1 MKRKIKLNPNF
12 VMITAIIMT
21 VLIAVIRIFNNT
33 TQNVAF
39 VISGMADGRVK
50 LEDASFLELNFDAPI
65 SGMTGFS
72 FEFEGNREEF
82 GEASILIIAEV
93 VSDVQEK
100 DVLYHKEIALVDQ
113 AYDYQNACF
122 KVMIPFGGEVVQG
135 EHLRIAIMGVGLPEK
150 SNVYIKTSRQ
160 SVIADAVFEVNDF
173 VQDSILSGRLYYQRK
188 GVEIIPI
195 VRECVVFILL
205 ILLAKEVWETKNKR
219 GKSEKKNKVMI
230 YGNRLLSLLPV
241 LFVLLIALDYV
252 YYAGIMP
259 RLEDLRAGREDLA
272 YEKGETTY
280 MELCDGEALFRELG
294 MDEDNLRGLRIYLEE
309 PYNENGVFTIELSDT
324 ESQELVV
331 STKRML
337 YEIPMGEKG
346 GIDFKFDSL
355 VKKSSEA
362 EYLVAIYY
370 SGEPVKLLM
379 IDDGQ
384 NHPVVTPLYRKNNF
398 LKPLFGILAIL
409 VIGFS
414 VLMFWCIQNKMKV
427 EKFLFITIVL
437 LGILFETVITPF
449 AVPDEAA
456 HIDTAY
462 RISNRMLG
470 TEETGMKDAIF
481 KRECDNYTD
490 SGIKRNVSVDS
501 YRWVYEDWL
510 RTEGNRKGQLVFAA
524 DTRANAD
531 SLFFLPAS
539 LGITLGRI
547 LGIGFLPMIF
557 LARTANLLV
566 CAWMIYLAIKKLP
579 FGKSILCVI
588 SLLPITLQ
596 EIASC
601 SYDALIIGVSAL
613 YVSYCVFAINSRR
626 RLEKK
631 DILVILITAAM
642 LGMCKGGVYTPLYLL
657 GVWILIKRG
666 YIRVPQSKRMRI
678 AGWIAAAGAALFCI
692 VVVVYFLRQPIDAHH
707 LRYATYPLAY
717 LVQHPIK
724 TIRIFENTL
733 YMSIHDYVVQ
743 CIGMEMGYFQISAKF
758 IAPIGYSILIGMAVL
773 CDERHPYIVDKKEK
787 GVFLASAIMSA
798 GAILLA
804 FFISYTIFGEEA
816 IGGVQGRYF
825 IPILWLG
832 LISVRGDKIVHKKK
846 PYRKMVSMGYVL
858 GVCTVL
864 QIVINALRQ

>member
-1 MKRKIKLNPNF
+1 MKEKSKLNLNF
-12 VMITAIIMT
+12 VMITAIIAA
-21 VLIAVIRIFNNT
+21 VLAAVIRIFSNT

-39 VISGMADGRVK
+39 AISGIADGRVK
-50 LEDASFLELNFDAPI
+50 LEDASFLELNFGAPI
-65 SGMTGFS
+65 NGLTGFS

-82 GEASILIIAEV
+82 GEASILVMAEIV
-93 VSDVQEK
+93 NEPQEK
-100 DVLYHKEIALVDQ
+100 QVLYHKEVALVDQ
-113 AYDYQNACF
+113 AFDYQNERF
-122 KVMIPFGGEVVQG
+122 KVMIPFGGEVMQG
-135 EHLRIAIMGVGLPEK
+135 EHLRIALMGVGLPEK
-150 SNVYIKTSRQ
+150 SNVYIKTSQQ
-160 SVIADAVFEVNDF
+160 SAIADAVFEINDF
-173 VQDSILSGRLYYQRK
+173 VQDSILSGALYYQRR
-188 GVEIIPI
+188 GVEVVPA
-195 VRECVVFILL
+195 VRECAVFVLL
-205 ILLAKEVWETKNKR
+205 ILLAKEVWETKHKKE
-219 GKSEKKNKVMI
+219 KSEKRKRTI
-230 YGNRLLSLLPV
+230 TYGSRLLSLLPV
-241 LFVLLIALDYV
+241 LLVLLIALDYV
-252 YYAGIMP
+252 YYAGITP
-259 RLEDLRAGREDLA
+259 RLQDLKMGREDLA

-294 MDEDNLRGLRIYLEE
+294 TDEDGLGGLRLYLKE
-309 PYNENGVFTIELSDT
+309 PYDENSVFTIELSET

-331 STKRML
+331 STKKML
-337 YEIPMGEKG
+337 YEISVDEKG
-346 GIDFKFDSL
+346 GIDFKFDSP
-355 VKKSSEA
+355 VKKSGEA

-370 SGEPVKLLM
+370 SGEPVQLLM

-398 LKPLFGILAIL
+398 LKPLFCILTVL

-414 VLMFWCIQNKMKV
+414 VLVLWCIQNRIKV
-427 EKFLFITIVL
+427 EKFLLITIIL

-462 RISNRMLG
+462 RISNRMLRI
-470 TEETGMKDAIF
+470 EDTGMKDAIL

-490 SGIKRNVSVDS
+490 SGIKRKVSVES
-501 YRWVYEDWL
+501 YRWIYEDWF
-510 RTEGNRKGQLVFAA
+510 RTEGNRKGQLVYAS

-539 LGITLGRI
+539 IGITFGRI
-547 LGIGFLPMIF
+547 LGIGFLPTIF

-566 CAWMIYLAIKKLP
+566 CAWMIYLGIKKLP

-601 SYDALIIGVSAL
+601 SYDALIIGVSVL
-613 YVSYCVFAINSRR
+613 YVGYCVFAIYSRR
-626 RLEKK
+626 KLEKK

-666 YIRVPQSKRMRI
+666 YIRIPQSKRMRI
-678 AGWIAAAGAALFCI
+678 AGWAAIAGAALTCI
-692 VVVVYFLRQPIDAHH
+692 LAVVYFLRQPIDVYN
-707 LRYATYPLAY
+707 LRYTTYPLAY
-717 LVQHPIK
+717 LIQHPIK

-733 YMSIHDYVVQ
+733 YMSIYDYVVQ
-743 CIGMEMGYFQISAKF
+743 CIGMEMGYFQISARF

-787 GVFLASAIMSA
+787 GVFLASVIMSA

-825 IPILWLG
+825 IPLLWLG
-832 LISVRGDKIVHKKK
+832 LISIRGGRIVHRKK
-846 PYRKMVSMGYVL
+846 PYRKMVSMGYIL
-858 GVCTVL
+858 GICTVL
-864 QIVINALRQ
+864 QIVINALGQ

>member
-1 MKRKIKLNPNF
+1 MKEKRKLNPNF
-12 VMITAIIMT
+12 VMIAAIIMA
-21 VLIAVIRIFNNT
+21 VLIAVIRIVSNT
-33 TQNVAF
+33 TQNAALA
-39 VISGMADGRVK
+39 ISGIADGRVK

-65 SGMTGFS
+65 NGLTGFC

-82 GEASILIIAEV
+82 GVASILVMAEIV
-93 VSDVQEK
+93 NEPQEK
-100 DVLYHKEIALVDQ
+100 RVLYHKEVALVDQ
-113 AYDYQNACF
+113 AYDYQNERF
-122 KVMIPFGGEVVQG
+122 KVMIPFSGEVIQG
-135 EHLRIAIMGVGLPEK
+135 EHLRIALMGVGLPEK
-150 SNVYIKTSRQ
+150 SDVYIKTSTQ
-160 SVIADAVFEVNDF
+160 SVISDAVFEINDF
-173 VQDSILSGRLYYQRK
+173 VQDSTLSGTLYYQRR
-188 GVEIIPI
+188 GVEIFPVI
-195 VRECVVFILL
+195 RECVVFILL
-205 ILLAKEVWETKNKR
+205 ILLVKEVWETRHKKR
-219 GKSEKKNKVMI
+219 KSEKKNRAI
-230 YGNRLLSLLPV
+230 AYGNRLLLMLPTLLA
-241 LFVLLIALDYV
+241 LLIALDYV
-252 YYAGIMP
+252 YYAGITP
-259 RLEDLRAGREDLA
+259 RLQDLKMGREDLA

-280 MELCDGEALFRELG
+280 MELCDGEALFRELET
-294 MDEDNLRGLRIYLEE
+294 DEDGLGGLRLYLKE
-309 PYNENGVFTIELSDT
+309 PYDENSVLTIELSET
-324 ESQELVV
+324 ESQELVA

-337 YEIPMGEKG
+337 YELSVDERG
-346 GIDFKFDSL
+346 GIDFKFDSP
-355 VKKSSEA
+355 VKKFGEA
-362 EYLVAIYY
+362 KYLAAIYY
-370 SGEPVKLLM
+370 SGEPVQLLM

-384 NHPVVTPLYRKNNF
+384 NHPVATPLYQKNNF
-398 LKPLFGILAIL
+398 LKPLFNILAVL

-414 VLMFWCIQNKMKV
+414 VLVLWCVQNRIKV
-427 EKFLFITIVL
+427 EKFLLITIIL

-462 RISNRMLG
+462 RISNRMLRI
-470 TEETGMKDAIF
+470 ENTGMKDAIL

-501 YRWVYEDWL
+501 YRWVFEDWF
-510 RTEGNRKGQLVFAA
+510 RTEGNQKGQLVFAA

-539 LGITLGRI
+539 IGITLGRI

-601 SYDALIIGVSAL
+601 SYDALIIGVSTL

-666 YIRVPQSKRMRI
+666 HIRVPQSKGMRI
-678 AGWIAAAGAALFCI
+678 AGWIAAAGAVLSCI
-692 VVVVYFLRQPIDAHH
+692 VVVVYFLRQPIDAYN
-707 LRYATYPLAY
+707 LRNATYPLAY
-717 LVQHPIK
+717 IIQHPIK

-743 CIGMEMGYFQISAKF
+743 CIGMEMGYFQISARF
-758 IAPIGYSILIGMAVL
+758 IVPIGYSILIGMAVL

-804 FFISYTIFGEEA
+804 FFISYTTFGEEA

-825 IPILWLG
+825 LPILWLG
-832 LISVRGDKIVHKKK
+832 LISIREGKIVHKKK

-858 GVCTVL
+858 GICTVL